1 MVIASLFRLMLGPGR
16 GTERPSLW
24 DPGGA
29 LVSWALSSEW
39 ELGHP
44 LHVPQA
50 KVRGRAEVCRLHRW
64 KYPPSNLAPHPHPG
78 AGIRATSGR

>member
-1 MVIASLFRLMLGPGR
+1 MLGAGR

-39 ELGHP
+39 ELG
-44 LHVPQA
+44 QA
-50 KVRGRAEVCRLHRW
+50 LYV
-64 KYPPSNLAPHPHPG
+64 PG
-78 AGIRATSGR
+78 ARGVGGQWSADFTGGHTHPE